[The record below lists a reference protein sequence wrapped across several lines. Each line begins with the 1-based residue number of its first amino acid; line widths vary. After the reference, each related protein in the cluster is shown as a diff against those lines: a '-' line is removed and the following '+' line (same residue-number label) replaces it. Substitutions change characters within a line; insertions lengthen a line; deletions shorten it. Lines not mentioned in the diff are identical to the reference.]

1 MSLEAIYGF
10 SDSLLAVGNSYCA
23 KKVLG
28 VCYLRRQDW
37 CCYSSMLSRIIAD
50 QGSKQLG
57 KDMTSCPGFTIAEFG
72 QIDFDQLDLSEWL
85 STMYEAD
92 ILSTSGY
99 DIERLTGTGRMFGNL
114 ICENSDDPD
123 CIEMERDNAEERAST
138 QFEGDASDAAN
149 QLKETFDPT
158 QIDCSVYP
166 RPMICEISN

>member
-1 MSLEAIYGF
+1 
-10 SDSLLAVGNSYCA
+10 
-23 KKVLG
+23 
-28 VCYLRRQDW
+28 
-37 CCYSSMLSRIIAD
+37 MLSRIIAD

-92 ILSTSGY
+92 ILSASGY

-123 CIEMERDNAEERAST
+123 CVEMERDNAEERAGT

-158 QIDCSVYP
+158 QIGCSVYP